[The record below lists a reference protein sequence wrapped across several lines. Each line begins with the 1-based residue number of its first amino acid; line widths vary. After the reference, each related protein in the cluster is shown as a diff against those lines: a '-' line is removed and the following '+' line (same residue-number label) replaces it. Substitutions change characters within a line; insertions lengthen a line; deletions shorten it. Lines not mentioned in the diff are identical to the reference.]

1 MLHPVSVASYAQCFK
16 NQASSRIPLLK
27 LNNIYPKHTKDDRK
41 AMSWVTEKHNRTIS
55 VVTCDE
61 AITYCNSIG
70 MRFPTNAE

>member
-1 MLHPVSVASYAQCFK
+1 M
-16 NQASSRIPLLK
+16 PLLK

-70 MRFPTNAE
+70 MRFPTNAK